1 MNSAGDIIFSLGPQI
16 ASFKISSSSY
26 SWSIETPSLAD
37 TMGLVFGHPDT
48 SFAAYLATDQANCFL
63 TLL

>member
-1 MNSAGDIIFSLGPQI
+1 MNSAGDIIFSLGWQI

-26 SWSIETPSLAD
+26 SWSIETPYD
-37 TMGLVFGHPDT
+37 FTMGLVFGHPDT
-48 SFAAYLATDQANCFL
+48 SFAAYLATDLVKCFL